1 MLSFSLPD
9 PIFSPVSSSSYEK
22 VPTTK
27 IKLAP
32 RSSCV
37 HIDGKGADCSSA
49 KKFMGRILEEMSSK
63 SQLHMFFIGI
73 ILGII
78 VNNVYL
84 TLPKYME
91 NDEVSRKIENRVEI
105 MEKQISEI
113 ENAPPPEIKC
123 PEIQI
128 PEKLEEIISQ
138 EKTIKYEKPSSL
150 FKNIKEVLISDE
162 FSAISAW
169 DKSVPSEYG
178 SVDKLYSE
186 DKCDCGGGFQYT
198 EKSTVDFNSTTKR
211 RDSDFKSYMKNHI
224 FEYVKSPLHV
234 TGANT

>member
-1 MLSFSLPD
+1 
-9 PIFSPVSSSSYEK
+9 
-22 VPTTK
+22 
-27 IKLAP
+27 
-32 RSSCV
+32 
-37 HIDGKGADCSSA
+37 
-49 KKFMGRILEEMSSK
+49 MGRILEEMSSK

-91 NDEVSRKIENRVEI
+91 VDEVSIKIENRVENV
-105 MEKQISEI
+105 EKQIAEI
-113 ENAPPPEIKC
+113 ENAQWKNKIM
-123 PEIQI
+123 
-128 PEKLEEIISQ
+128 SQ

-150 FKNIKEVLISDE
+150 FKNIKEVLITDE
-162 FSAISAW
+162 FSSISAW
-169 DKSVPSEYG
+169 DKSVPSDYG

-211 RDSDFKSYMKNHI
+211 RNSDFKSYMKNHI

>member
-1 MLSFSLPD
+1 MFTVKFSCSFPD
-9 PIFSPVSSSSYEK
+9 PIFRILSSSYEK
-22 VPTTK
+22 VPTAK

-49 KKFMGRILEEMSSK
+49 KKSMGRILEEMSSK

-91 NDEVSRKIENRVEI
+91 VDEVSIKIENRVENV
-105 MEKQISEI
+105 EKQIAEI
-113 ENAPPPEIKC
+113 ENAQWKNKIM
-123 PEIQI
+123 
-128 PEKLEEIISQ
+128 SQ

-162 FSAISAW
+162 FSSISAW

-211 RDSDFKSYMKNHI
+211 RNSDFKSYMKNHI

>member
-1 MLSFSLPD
+1 M
-9 PIFSPVSSSSYEK
+9 
-22 VPTTK
+22 PTAK

-49 KKFMGRILEEMSSK
+49 KKSMGRILEEMSSK

-91 NDEVSRKIENRVEI
+91 VDEVSRKIENRVENV
-105 MEKQISEI
+105 EKQIAEI
-113 ENAPPPEIKC
+113 ENAQWKNKIM
-123 PEIQI
+123 
-128 PEKLEEIISQ
+128 SQ

-150 FKNIKEVLISDE
+150 FKNIKEVLITDE
-162 FSAISAW
+162 FSSISAW
-169 DKSVPSEYG
+169 DKSVPSDYG

-211 RDSDFKSYMKNHI
+211 RNSDFKSYMKNHI